1 MLYYV
6 KTGDVDTSLQASSHK
21 SAAIKTLESFDR
33 VDCGVLVV
41 VSKKKIVGS
50 DEFQVYFLTDDL
62 MLARPTMRLVD

>member
-6 KTGDVDTSLQASSHK
+6 KTGDIDTSLQASSHK
-21 SAAIKTLESFDR
+21 SAAIKTLESFER

-50 DEFQVYFLTDDL
+50 DKFQVYFLTDDI
-62 MLARPTMRLVD
+62 MPDKTSMRLVD